1 MKIAVIYKSHYGTT
15 KQYAEWIAEALDAK
29 LLERSSVKSE
39 DISDYDLVIFGGG
52 LYASGILGINLVT
65 KNPPK
70 ELILFTVGLANPEE
84 TDYSKILDKNLPAE
98 LRNKVKVFHFRGGID
113 YKKLN
118 IVHRGMMAVM
128 KKMTIGNKDYTQLN
142 NEERAFI
149 DTYGK
154 EVDFTKQN
162 DITPLI
168 DYIKNHIDSNP
179 Y

>member
-84 TDYSKILDKNLPAE
+84 TDYSKILDKNLHAE
-98 LRNKVKVFHFRGGID
+98 LRDQVKVFHFRGGID

-168 DYIKNHIDSNP
+168 DYIKNHIDR
-179 Y
+179 